1 MDENDSVGIS
11 RADPPRP
18 PVMIMTEPTGAPGYA
33 TPSPSGA
40 AGPADPPARPT
51 SVTLAFLAWVV
62 MTALS
67 LLSLVFVLTSPIW
80 DQAVAAGLRTADV
93 NGVQIDASTLVN
105 TAKITSVVGFLIG
118 AALYLLFAC
127 KMRDGR
133 NWARVVL
140 TIIGVLGVLSAV
152 ALALYMMASRLLPLG
167 LFGLL
172 SYVEPVLLA
181 MVALMLGES
190 IQPGQW
196 WTYGPIFVAVAC
208 LVADSVIRIRAA
220 NRTA

>member
-18 PVMIMTEPTGAPGYA
+18 TVMIMTEPTGAPGYA

-118 AALYLLFAC
+118 AALYLLFAF

-140 TIIGVLGVLSAV
+140 TIIGVLGVLSALLPSYRSV
-152 ALALYMMASRLLPLG
+152 TVNGTTFVVQNYGIHWISLAL
-167 LFGLL
+167 
-172 SYVEPVLLA
+172 
-181 MVALMLGES
+181 
-190 IQPGQW
+190 
-196 WTYGPIFVAVAC
+196 
-208 LVADSVIRIRAA
+208 LVAALILMFVPASNAYF
-220 NRTA
+220 TASKAYRQAHR